1 MKSVNFA
8 IKCTSLSS
16 PPSWWS
22 GLKYRQAQPVLLRS
36 LVSTLV
42 VEWIEILHHYGQPLV
57 CTVSTI
63 VVEWIEMDRYTYAE

>member
-1 MKSVNFA
+1 M
-8 IKCTSLSS
+8 
-16 PPSWWS
+16 
-22 GLKYRQAQPVLLRS
+22 KYRQAQPVLLRS

-57 CTVSTI
+57 CTVSTL